1 MFKDSISRGNT
12 MTSDFNAMIKRVLIV
27 GATHGNEFTGA
38 YVIKKLRNNPN
49 LVQRSTFETL
59 TLLAN
64 PQAFTGSHR
73 YIDKDLNRCFRRE
86 DLQDSTRS
94 AYEEVR
100 AREINRTFGKEGKT
114 PVDVIFD
121 LHTTTANM
129 GLTVIIYPHSFN
141 FKLSAYLQKIN
152 PLIKVLVL
160 SESKLGYSGLPSICG
175 LGCTIEVGAISNGV
189 LQADLFQ
196 STEKLIDHALDYL
209 EYYNRDKLPS
219 LGSVLTAY
227 QQVGT
232 IDYPRDCAGDI
243 QAMIHPQLQFQD
255 YQPLY
260 PGDPVF
266 LSFDGDSIIYTGDA
280 TTYPIFINEAAYY
293 EKGIAMILT
302 QKRNFEIYKF
312 LATAFD

>member
-1 MFKDSISRGNT
+1 MRPNSNLE
-12 MTSDFNAMIKRVLIV
+12 IKRILIV

-38 YVIKKLRNNPN
+38 YAVKKFRDNSN
-49 LVQRSTFETL
+49 LVQRSTFETF

-64 PQAFTGSHR
+64 PQAFAEARR
-73 YIDKDLNRCFRRE
+73 YIDKDLNRCFRWE
-86 DLQDSTRS
+86 NLQDFTLST
-94 AYEEVR
+94 YEEVR
-100 AREINRTFGKEGKT
+100 AKEINETFGKEGQS

-129 GLTVIIYPHSFN
+129 GLTVIIYPYSFN
-141 FKLSAYLQKIN
+141 LKMAAYLQQIN
-152 PLIKVLVL
+152 PLVKVLVL
-160 SESKLGYSGLPSICG
+160 PESKLGYSGLPSICG

-189 LQADLFQ
+189 LQAELFQ
-196 STEKLIDHALDYL
+196 WTETLIDHALDYL
-209 EYYNRDKLPS
+209 EYYNRGELPS
-219 LGSVLTAY
+219 LGPMLTAY

-232 IDYPRDCAGDI
+232 IDYPRDDAGDI

-255 YQPLY
+255 YEPLN

-266 LSFDGDSIIYTGDA
+266 LSFDGDDILYKGDV

-302 QKRNFEIYKF
+302 QKQEFELF
-312 LATAFD
+312 TASP